1 MKFLKLDKKK
11 GSGGPSIKSRYAYLI
26 HIDDIDYL
34 PGTNEKGVR
43 IEGDILLKEDC
54 TMMPLYLTS
63 SSQEFSYDNL
73 GDDDEKS
80 YLVKFS
86 GNHPGTEL
94 EALEFAKNM
103 IEQPYLVLIP
113 SCNDS
118 EPWKLLGE
126 LTNPLI
132 FTSSHKG
139 GSDSSKFTFN
149 FEQRIGSEFIYFS
162 YGGVEVPSEGGGGVE
177 PPSGGFDPTKW
188 ARIDASNID
197 PYLAEWRAK
206 LGIVSGD
213 TDFTQHGPI
222 TTTSNSVTIGL
233 SELGENFAMISGIK
247 YIEATTNPET
257 PKPFT
262 AVSPGMLKVVIIQA
276 LPDAEVFHLV
286 EGIEAPEAIDPDY
299 GGLLVKRI
307 IVSDFGQVVEGD
319 LDAFQLKANEAWV
332 NLLLNDVGST
342 IQTVSIHHA
351 ALRFNIV
358 SGAANIKIG
367 GFRFYARQFLYDGIE
382 ITLRNETAGDLEI
395 TTIAGIGITSID
407 SDGLPISLKQFES
420 IDLAYHLVDGVFY
433 ALKTGGDVF
442 DPTSL
447 QSQIDTE
454 IVNRALEDAKKL
466 DKPLSPNNTSERLIE
481 ADGGTTPKSNYQRS
495 KQFFVSLPATVS
507 EDWKGCIVFFTS
519 SGNLTVPI
527 GLTSDF
533 TFNGVVDN
541 GVTLTPAITSPMA
554 WLGTAPTAFSG
565 VAIFTMVRRD
575 GTNNFQ
581 ILGV

>member
-1 MKFLKLDKKK
+1 MTELQVTEIINVINLTVIDQTTTTAYEITEVVETIHLTIAEKY
-11 GSGGPSIKSRYAYLI
+11 GSDG
-26 HIDDIDYL
+26 L
-34 PGTNEKGVR
+34 PGPPGPPSTVPGPKGDPGEAGPPGQDSTVPGPPGPK
-43 IEGDILLKEDC
+43 GD
-54 TMMPLYLTS
+54 
-63 SSQEFSYDNL
+63 
-73 GDDDEKS
+73 
-80 YLVKFS
+80 
-86 GNHPGTEL
+86 PGTSIT
-94 EALEFAKNM
+94 KT
-103 IEQPYLVLIP
+103 
-113 SCNDS
+113 S
-118 EPWKLLGE
+118 E
-126 LTNPLI
+126 LTNDGEDGMHPFITAEDLI
-132 FTSSHKG
+132 PIQT
-139 GSDSSKFTFN
+139 
-149 FEQRIGSEFIYFS
+149 
-162 YGGVEVPSEGGGGVE
+162 P
-177 PPSGGFDPTKW
+177 
-188 ARIDASNID
+188 
-197 PYLAEWRAK
+197 
-206 LGIVSGD
+206 
-213 TDFTQHGPI
+213 DFTQHGHI
-222 TTTSNSVTIGL
+222 TTTTNSVTIGL
-233 SELGENFAMISGIK
+233 SELGENFAMIAGIK
-247 YIEATTNPET
+247 YIEPTTNPET

-286 EGIEAPEAIDPDY
+286 EGVEGAEAIDPDY
-299 GGLLVKRI
+299 DGLLVKRI
-307 IVSDFGQVVEGD
+307 IVSDSGQVVEGD

-342 IQTVSIHHA
+342 TQTVSIHHA
-351 ALRFNIV
+351 ALRFNIL
-358 SGAANIKIG
+358 SSAANIKIG
-367 GFRFYARQFLYDGIE
+367 GFRFYATQFLYDGIE

-407 SDGLPISLKQFES
+407 SEGLPISLKQFES
-420 IDLAYHLVDGVFY
+420 IDLAYHLADGVFY
-433 ALKTGGDVF
+433 ALKSGGDVF

-481 ADGGTTPKSNYQRS
+481 ADGGTTAKGNYQRS

-527 GLTSDF
+527 GLTADF